1 MYFPDRRIELLERQY
16 FSISRA
22 AKVTGLAP
30 TVIRYWGSRSA
41 RMDALKRHANNQR
54 RFLAHQVVHILAVRV
69 ATEELGMSLDGAI
82 ELMEGADVERFLSGK
97 RKRGEAVL
105 TKDHLKELITNQ
117 LSFTLQR
124 VFGDEGKK
132 VISLGTGAGTAFS
145 RGRVEPPEL
154 AAA

>member
-1 MYFPDRRIELLERQY
+1 
-16 FSISRA
+16 
-22 AKVTGLAP
+22 
-30 TVIRYWGSRSA
+30 
-41 RMDALKRHANNQR
+41 
-54 RFLAHQVVHILAVRV
+54 
-69 ATEELGMSLDGAI
+69 
-82 ELMEGADVERFLSGK
+82 MEGADVEHFLSGK

-132 VISLGTGAGTAFS
+132 VISVGTGTGTAFS